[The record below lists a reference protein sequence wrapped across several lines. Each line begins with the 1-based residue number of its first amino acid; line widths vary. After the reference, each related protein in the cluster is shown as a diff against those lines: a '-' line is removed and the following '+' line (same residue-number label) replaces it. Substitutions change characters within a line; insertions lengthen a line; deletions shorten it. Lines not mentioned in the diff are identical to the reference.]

1 MAVIESW
8 VYQDLNKPVQV
19 RYIKGNIFQDDN
31 NGNLFGV
38 IVTDN
43 GSSASLTGTVIGYCI
58 RANGTTVPVSG
69 TLSSNKASIVL
80 PDSAYAIPGQL
91 NIIIKL
97 SGSSVATTLAF
108 IVATV
113 IGIGSINATPSD
125 QTIEEWTR
133 MINATISSLENGA
146 VRYDESQSLTLSQK
160 LQARTN
166 IGANTSAVLVSGNDY
181 KITIP

>member
-8 VYQDLNKPVQV
+8 VSQDLKKPVQV

-38 IVTDN
+38 IVTDD
-43 GSSASLTGTVIGYCI
+43 GSPATLSGAVVGYCV
-58 RANGTTVPVSG
+58 RSNGTAVPVAG

-80 PDSAYAIPGQL
+80 PDSAYAVPGPM

-97 SGSSVATTLAF
+97 TGSSVATTLAF

-113 IGIGSINATPSD
+113 VGIGSINATPSD
-125 QTIEEWTR
+125 QTIEEWTQQ
-133 MINATISSLENGA
+133 INATITALENGA
-146 VRYDESQSLTLSQK
+146 VRYDASQSLTTSQK

-166 IGANTSAVLVSGNDY
+166 IGANTSAVLVSNDDY
-181 KITIP
+181 KIVIP

>member
-1 MAVIESW
+1 MAIIESW
-8 VYQDLNKPVQV
+8 VAQDLKKPVEV

-69 TLSSNKASIVL
+69 TLSSNKASIIL
-80 PDSAYAIPGQL
+80 PDSAYIIPGQL
-91 NIIIKL
+91 NIVIKL
-97 SGSSVATTLAF
+97 TGSTVATTLAF
-108 IVATV
+108 IVVTV
-113 IGIGSINATPSD
+113 IGIGSITATPSD

-133 MINATISSLENGA
+133 QINATIALLENGA
-146 VRYDESQSLTLSQK
+146 VRYDESQSLSASQK
-160 LQARTN
+160 LQARAN
-166 IGANTSAVLVSGNDY
+166 IGANTSVVLVSGNDY
-181 KITIP
+181 KIVIP